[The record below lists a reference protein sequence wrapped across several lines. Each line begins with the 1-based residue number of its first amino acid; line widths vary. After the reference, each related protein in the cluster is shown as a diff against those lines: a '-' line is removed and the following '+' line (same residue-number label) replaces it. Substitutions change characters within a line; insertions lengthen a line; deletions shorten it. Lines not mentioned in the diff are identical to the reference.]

1 MSSNEPEKPVSSYNK
16 RPSRKKTEFTIYG
29 LNACRRAFTSRPH
42 DLLRMFFVRERSRD
56 IMNIKK
62 WCADH
67 KLPYRQVMLKE
78 MEKISKSVHHEGVVL
93 VMRPP
98 EMQSAYKLLDRGLKA
113 DDLVV
118 AFDRVENTHN
128 LGALLRSCAF
138 FGVTACLLS
147 KEEGQA
153 ALAPSAVRMAEGGL
167 DSIPLYECSDLA
179 SILRDLQKK
188 NVFVVGTDPGG
199 SESLY
204 TLKVKRPCVVVVGN
218 ERTGLSDKVKRRCN
232 AAVHIPG
239 SGAVQS
245 LNVSVALGVVLS
257 ELARQKK
264 N

>member
-1 MSSNEPEKPVSSYNK
+1 
-16 RPSRKKTEFTIYG
+16 
-29 LNACRRAFTSRPH
+29 
-42 DLLRMFFVRERSRD
+42 MFFVKDRSRD
-56 IMNIKK
+56 VMNIKK

-67 KLPYRQVMLKE
+67 KLPYREVMHRE
-78 MEKISKSVHHEGVVL
+78 MELITKSVHHEGVAL
-93 VMRPP
+93 VMRPT
-98 EMQSAYKLLDRGLKA
+98 EMLSAYKLLDKGLQPN
-113 DDLVV
+113 DLVV
-118 AFDRVENTHN
+118 AFDRIENTHN

-188 NVFVVGTDPGG
+188 DVFVVGTVPAS

-204 TLKVKRPCVVVVGN
+204 TLEVKRPCVVVVGN

-257 ELARQKK
+257 ELARQKTK
-264 N
+264 

>member
-1 MSSNEPEKPVSSYNK
+1 MS
-16 RPSRKKTEFTIYG
+16 
-29 LNACRRAFTSRPH
+29 
-42 DLLRMFFVRERSRD
+42 M
-56 IMNIKK
+56 KK

-67 KLPYRQVMLKE
+67 KLPYREVMLKE
-78 MEKISKSVHHEGVVL
+78 MERITKSVHHEGVVL
-93 VMRPP
+93 IMRPP
-98 EMQSAYKLLDRGLKA
+98 EMQSAYKLLDKGLGPG
-113 DDLVV
+113 DLVV

-147 KEEGQA
+147 KGEGQA
-153 ALAPSAVRMAEGGL
+153 AFAPSAVRMAEGGL
-167 DSIPLYECSDLA
+167 DAVPVYECSDLA

-188 NVFVVGTDPGG
+188 DVFVIGTEPGG
-199 SESLY
+199 SQSLY
-204 TLKVKRPCVVVVGN
+204 TVKMKRPCVVVVGN
-218 ERTGLSDKVKRRCN
+218 ERTGLSEKVKRRCD

-257 ELARQKK
+257 ELARQNQK